1 MSTSLLPK
9 KYEEF
14 AFVLDSIPHGR
25 SMIIRG
31 REGPIV
37 QAIGE
42 DRLTLLEILALA
54 DSTFE
59 IGERIGIGKQD
70 RVKVMSVLGKLSHD
84 ELTTDAK
91 DDLSI
96 VVEKLVIANESRF
109 VAYFNEAQPVTPRL
123 HALEVIP
130 GIGKTFMMQILRERE
145 KKPFDSLDDLQKRV
159 GVREPAKLIT
169 RRILE
174 EIAGGSRISL
184 FVQR

>member
-25 SMIIRG
+25 SLIIRG

-42 DRLTLLEILALA
+42 DRLTLLEILAL
-54 DSTFE
+54 SNSSFE
-59 IGERIGIGKQD
+59 VGERIGIGKQD

-84 ELTTDAK
+84 DLTADAK
-91 DDLSI
+91 DDLPS

-123 HALEVIP
+123 HGLEVIP
-130 GIGKTFMMQILRERE
+130 GIGKTFMMQIIKERER
-145 KKPFDSLDDLQKRV
+145 KPFESFEDLQKRTS
-159 GVREPAKLIT
+159 VREPAKLVT
-169 RRILE
+169 KRILE
-174 EIAGGSRISL
+174 EIAGGSRINL
-184 FVQR
+184 FLQR

>member
-1 MSTSLLPK
+1 
-9 KYEEF
+9 
-14 AFVLDSIPHGR
+14 
-25 SMIIRG
+25 
-31 REGPIV
+31 
-37 QAIGE
+37 
-42 DRLTLLEILALA
+42 
-54 DSTFE
+54 
-59 IGERIGIGKQD
+59 
-70 RVKVMSVLGKLSHD
+70 MSVLGKLSHD

-159 GVREPAKLIT
+159 GLREPAKLIT

-174 EIAGGSRISL
+174 EISGGSRISL